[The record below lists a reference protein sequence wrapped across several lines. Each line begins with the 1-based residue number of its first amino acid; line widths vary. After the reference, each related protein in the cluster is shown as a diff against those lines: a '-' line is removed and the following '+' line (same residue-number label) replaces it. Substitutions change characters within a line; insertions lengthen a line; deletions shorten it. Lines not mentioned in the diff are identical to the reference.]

1 MKVRFKARALR
12 HLEKIHEYI
21 STHDAA
27 AAKRSVQRIE
37 HSISRLAFLPF
48 SARPGIVEDTRILV
62 VPGLPYV
69 VIYRVGGDTVDIIAI
84 LHTARRRRS

>member
-12 HLEKIHEYI
+12 HIEKIHEYI
-21 STHDAA
+21 FAHDPA
-27 AAKRSVQRIE
+27 AAKRIVQRIE
-37 HSISRLAFLPF
+37 HSISRLAFVPF
-48 SARPGIVEDTRILV
+48 SARPGVVEGTRILV

-69 VIYRVGGDTVDIIAI
+69 VIYRVGDDAVDIIAI